1 MVTGSETFR
10 TTAAYRT
17 KSEDFPEFGLNRHS
31 TAKYVRYHDARESG
45 EKQELIFRNE
55 YDISWWPQSGS
66 SNWHFLEVDV
76 NAKTVDCIV
85 EVYHV
90 EDEDGNLAYEH
101 HVLKEQEYEDFMR
114 GRSDRS
120 LEAAFRLSETP
131 FENADRQ
138 PWSLNNGKI
147 LYASDIKIARSASE
161 VIFDVLHDF
170 LVINTVEMGGKTL
183 RVRLEDRKMIKSLS
197 DAEDYWEVG
206 SERRGLV
213 GSHTVCRE
221 HVHIAGETFYVD
233 LETKWDGP
241 DGKKK
246 YIDITCGFYELGSR
260 VPKYACAIEL
270 KFKRKDYGAL
280 PHNLFAIYRDIES
293 LEREVMTDG
302 NVGEQ
307 KYSEGRFYFLTNNED
322 YCNKAAYVNKSKQ
335 ETDGASRYKAFGLNG
350 EKTRREVVYHP
361 EKGSEEDRKVELKN
375 EYELVWEQHKGDSS
389 DDNWYFL
396 EIDIVG

>member
-1 MVTGSETFR
+1 MAPCGIILREITLKTGKMSNQETQEAYTISPELMPGRVAEILNGAWREFREGSTDGAVTDRDSLCRTFSELIRERAAEEKDFFIRTGVIPEGSSQRKKIDIECGFRTAEATYSCAIILKFILDNNAFTSKMFRIYRDLHFLEDILYGADADGYSECRFYMVTGSEAFR

-45 EKQELIFRNE
+45 ERQELIFRNE
-55 YDISWWPQSGS
+55 YDINWWPQAGS

-85 EVYHV
+85 GVYHV
-90 EDEDGNLAYEH
+90 EDEDGNLVYEH

-213 GSHTVCRE
+213 GRSQ
-221 HVHIAGETFYVD
+221 IAYYEVD
-233 LETKWDGP
+233 
-241 DGKKK
+241 
-246 YIDITCGFYELGSR
+246 
-260 VPKYACAIEL
+260 A
-270 KFKRKDYGAL
+270 
-280 PHNLFAIYRDIES
+280 
-293 LEREVMTDG
+293 
-302 NVGEQ
+302 
-307 KYSEGRFYFLTNNED
+307 ED
-322 YCNKAAYVNKSKQ
+322 F
-335 ETDGASRYKAFGLNG
+335 E
-350 EKTRREVVYHP
+350 
-361 EKGSEEDRKVELKN
+361 
-375 EYELVWEQHKGDSS
+375 
-389 DDNWYFL
+389 
-396 EIDIVG
+396 